1 MVNFEIELKKL
12 LAKEWEQLPQNELT
26 ELMAVNQN
34 LLNSLNKT
42 QTDISLQIEEIYDM
56 AKEDTVGLREALETA
71 KGRLNQLLPTVV
83 GLCDL
88 LEYFCAYA
96 GQSGSEDLAHQ
107 GRLLWDNTQALLE
120 NCGITR
126 LGETGQPLDPG
137 IHKVQAAAASS
148 VPREHIARVLQSGYQ
163 YLGQLLRKAAVIVST
178 GIEED
183 TESE

>member
-1 MVNFEIELKKL
+1 MVNFETELEKL
-12 LAKEWEQLPQNELT
+12 LAKEWEPLPQNELI
-26 ELMAVNQN
+26 ELMAVNRN

-42 QTDISLQIEEIYDM
+42 QTGISLQVEEIYDL

-88 LEYFCAYA
+88 LEYFRAYA
-96 GQSGSEDLAHQ
+96 GQSGSEDLEHQ
-107 GRLLWDNTQALLE
+107 GRLLWENAQTLLE

-126 LGETGQPLDPG
+126 LGEAGQPLEPG

-148 VPREHIARVLQSGYQ
+148 VPREHVVRVLQSGYQ
-163 YLGQLLRKAAVIVST
+163 YLGTLLRKAAEIIST
-178 GIEED
+178 GIEEE